1 MQRRC
6 MRKMWGMGDV
16 YGDLVDT
23 LHIMGREQW
32 SYYYMRENLRE
43 NAR

>member
-1 MQRRC
+1 
-6 MRKMWGMGDV
+6 MREMWEMRDV

-23 LHIMGREQW
+23 LHIMGSEQW
-32 SYYYMRENLRE
+32 DYYYMRETLRE